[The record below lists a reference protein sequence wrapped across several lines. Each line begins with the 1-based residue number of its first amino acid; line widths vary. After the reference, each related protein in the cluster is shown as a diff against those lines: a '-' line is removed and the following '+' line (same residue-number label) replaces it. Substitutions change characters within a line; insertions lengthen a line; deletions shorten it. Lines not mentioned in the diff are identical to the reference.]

1 MGHKGERGQRA
12 VAGTRRGRDK
22 WAPGTRLGLRALHH
36 LAEDIVDVRELGALA
51 AVLLPAVE
59 HELVQGRLAVRR
71 GRQAKA
77 VLHRLHHLQ
86 SGAERQGDS
95 SETPKLQTAPKP
107 GSWEAL
113 PPHRPPPATAISPSG
128 TQQGTHILVG
138 HVPVGSL
145 AIGHDFP
152 HDDAKA
158 PHVAGRAEVVILDG
172 FGG

>member
-36 LAEDIVDVRELGALA
+36 LAEDVVDVRELGALA

-86 SGAERQGDS
+86 SRAERRGDS
-95 SETPKLQTAPKP
+95 SEMPKYRLHPN
-107 GSWEAL
+107 
-113 PPHRPPPATAISPSG
+113 
-128 TQQGTHILVG
+128 
-138 HVPVGSL
+138 L
-145 AIGHDFP
+145 A
-152 HDDAKA
+152 
-158 PHVAGRAEVVILDG
+158 AGRPSLLTAHRQPQQYHRRARSRGLTSWWDMSQ
-172 FGG
+172 